1 MFACALCETMRE
13 KKTNLEEI
21 SVSSFLFGFLIS
33 LIQLFLFLLLLGASV
48 RVLGSIVFL
57 NNKIGVMFFTAV

>member
-1 MFACALCETMRE
+1 MFARALCEIMRE

-48 RVLGSIVFL
+48 RVWVQ
-57 NNKIGVMFFTAV
+57 FFS

>member
-1 MFACALCETMRE
+1 MFACALCEIMRE

-48 RVLGSIVFL
+48 RVLGSIFFL
-57 NNKIGVMFFTAV
+57 